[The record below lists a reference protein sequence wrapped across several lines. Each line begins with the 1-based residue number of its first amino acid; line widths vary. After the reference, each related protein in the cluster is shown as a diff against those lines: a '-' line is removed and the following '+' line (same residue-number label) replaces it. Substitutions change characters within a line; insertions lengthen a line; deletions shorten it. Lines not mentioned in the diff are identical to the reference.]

1 MATITESLA
10 DALTGGKLSRLQ
22 ETGHQTATELALVKE
37 LTGGKL
43 SRLQETGHQTA
54 TELALVKESLQRL
67 EQMLHA
73 PEWRIMIMDAQQE
86 FSRQGM
92 RDIVELARLM
102 RLKNP
107 IIQRGCEIQRLYVW
121 AQGATISARDHRINE
136 TIQRFMDD
144 ERNRDE
150 LTTHQARGERETE
163 LQESGNLFFRFFIDP
178 QNGRIRLR
186 TIDPNEIDD
195 IICNPDDKKEPWF
208 YRRVWTEKRLDG
220 STESHTEY
228 YPDFRFH
235 PRQQSGFQAQLRSRD
250 GSSGSI
256 DWETPVY
263 HVAVNKLGRWGI
275 CEFYAAND
283 WARAYKSFLGQ
294 LAAVW
299 SSLARWAAKLSGV
312 KGGRGIAAARQAL
325 ASQGNPDSPPLTGSL
340 AIVPEGQDLQ
350 PFRTAGATMSADDGR
365 RLLLMAI
372 MPFGFPETFY
382 ADASVG
388 TLATAKSLD
397 RVTELKILDR
407 QTLWKSVHEA
417 IFDFVLF
424 HAVNAPAGP
433 LRGLAR
439 VVREPDGDEWSYRL
453 QWNEDIDPTVLIEFP
468 SIIEHD
474 VQAAVGA
481 VIDAVT
487 LKGQPPAGTMP
498 AEVAT
503 RRLLT
508 ELGFGDVDEIMEIWR
523 DEQEQMAINGEP
535 DGASVAEAIR
545 DYQAIMTSVN
555 ELLAEVEVETEANGH
570 PV

>member
-10 DALTGGKLSRLQ
+10 DA
-22 ETGHQTATELALVKE
+22 

-73 PEWRIMIMDAQQE
+73 PEWRMMTMDAQQE
-86 FSRQGM
+86 FSRAGM
-92 RDIVELARLM
+92 RTIVDLARLM

-107 IIQRGCEIQRLYVW
+107 IIQRGSEIQRLYVW
-121 AQGATISARDHRINE
+121 AQGATISARDFRVNE
-136 TIQRFMDD
+136 VIQRFMDD

-186 TIDPNEIDD
+186 TIDVQEIDD

-208 YRRVWTEKRLDG
+208 YRRVWVERKLDG
-220 STESHTEY
+220 STKTHTAY
-228 YPDFRFH
+228 YPDWRFH
-235 PRQQSGFQAQLRSRD
+235 DWETPVYREMLRHRD
-250 GSSGSI
+250 GGAGTI

-263 HVAVNKLGRWGI
+263 HVAVNRLGRWGV

-283 WARAYKSFLGQ
+283 WARAYKSFLEQ
-294 LAAVW
+294 LASVW

-407 QTLWKSVHEA
+407 QTLWASIHEA

-439 VVREPDGDEWSYRL
+439 VVREPDGEEWSYRL
-453 QWNEDIDPTVLIEFP
+453 QWNEDIDPTVLVEFP

-487 LKGQPPAGTMP
+487 LKGQPAAGTIP
-498 AEVAT
+498 GEVAT

-508 ELGFGDVDEIMEIWR
+508 ELGFSDVDEIMEIWR
-523 DEQEQMAINGEP
+523 DEQERMAIDGEP
-535 DGASVAEAIR
+535 DDTAVAEAMR
-545 DYQAIMTSVN
+545 EYQQIMTSVN
-555 ELLAEVEVETEANGH
+555 ELLAGVEVETEANGH